1 MPSHFKVKE
10 YCPIVFRNLRER
22 FGIDDQDYM
31 VSTSCPIV
39 FRNLRERF
47 GIDDQDYMVSTPL
60 LCSETYER
68 DSVLTT
74 KIIW

>member
-31 VSTSCPIV
+31 VGVDFEAELIMV
-39 FRNLRERF
+39 FYIFHAEKA
-47 GIDDQDYMVSTPL
+47 IH
-60 LCSETYER
+60 
-68 DSVLTT
+68 
-74 KIIW
+74 